1 MLSVLDSSSNINDN
15 NSDNNSNIQQQP
27 NHNVLD
33 VVNEFLL
40 GSKAELKT
48 LGGPSIQDVWRLRA
62 AVVTSTQQK
71 MGQQEQRSRRGVLHP
86 AQVLPYVD
94 NASNRNR
101 SSSRNNSRR
110 IRFIL
115 LGPCGPFSTNVRLIF
130 KIRSSTSFSVSIAP
144 STPTVADPPLAA
156 HSATDSS
163 IV

>member
-110 IRFIL
+110 IGFIL
-115 LGPCGPFSTNVRLIF
+115 LGP
-130 KIRSSTSFSVSIAP
+130 
-144 STPTVADPPLAA
+144 
-156 HSATDSS
+156 
-163 IV
+163 